1 MEFYFYWLIMPLN
14 LIYLFPVVLVE
25 NLANFQT
32 HSQIL
37 SCIPPTSPNDVFSS
51 LHQLKIMTSLY
62 SYLCRAVYFLLPFFF
77 LTERIEEK
85 QSMHTL
91 YSVTNVFQLLNNF
104 LCCLGHNFAEI
115 LLGVLKSVFS
125 YHVTSKFI
133 KYTSVPLNFIEFYVF
148 FFLNSRLC
156 YFLIYLF
163 YLRTSTN
170 LKKKGKWELE

>member
-148 FFLNSRLC
+148 FFLIQGFAISWFTC
-156 YFLIYLF
+156 F
-163 YLRTSTN
+163 T
-170 LKKKGKWELE
+170 WELQQI